1 MVKEA
6 LVGEMTCLPAEH
18 GRGRRLMLGGLLLVS
33 MALHALVLVPFSG
46 HLGSATP
53 RAVAPPEPIRVVLL
67 QPDSSLSDKPRAMS
81 PAKPIADVRRADTAP
96 APRALPPATPGPI
109 EPSSS
114 SVIAET
120 ASVANEPI
128 LSGDSSPAVTAAS
141 ASPAA
146 TAASVRGDTVESTG
160 ALPSPFPG
168 MFLDVSPEGPA
179 GSGVPGGLAAGQ
191 GAEAPL
197 PGLPGS
203 RTQRF
208 RVYWGDFSKQQ
219 SVARLEYRLVNQGD
233 RYELR
238 TDVRAEGLI
247 SLVYSGTLSQ
257 VSVGSL
263 GPDGLEPARYVE
275 IRSKSSERVVDF
287 DRKLGQLMSLDG
299 RSPVPMPVGTQDRL
313 SVFYQLGLM
322 MRREPST
329 VTAGQVIDMPVAS
342 MRSVQR
348 ERFVVVGEEML
359 MLPGGP
365 IRALHLQRPVPAG
378 SRDPRIDLWLGYDF
392 EMMPVRLRLEESTDR
407 VLDQVIDR
415 AG

>member
-6 LVGEMTCLPAEH
+6 LVGEMTCLPAAH

-33 MALHALVLVPFSG
+33 MALHALVLVPLSG

-81 PAKPIADVRRADTAP
+81 PAKPMADARRADTAP

-114 SVIAET
+114 SAIAET

-128 LSGDSSPAVTAAS
+128 LSGDSSPAAT
-141 ASPAA
+141 AA
-146 TAASVRGDTVESTG
+146 TAASVRGETVESTG
-160 ALPSPFPG
+160 ALPSAFPG

-342 MRSVQR
+342 MRAVQR

-392 EMMPVRLRLEESTDR
+392 EMMPVRLRLEESADR

>member
-1 MVKEA
+1 M
-6 LVGEMTCLPAEH
+6 G
-18 GRGRRLMLGGLLLVS
+18 
-33 MALHALVLVPFSG
+33 LHALVLVPLSG

-67 QPDSSLSDKPRAMS
+67 QPDSSLSEKPRAMS
-81 PAKPIADVRRADTAP
+81 PAKPMADVRRADTAP

-160 ALPSPFPG
+160 ALPSTFPG

>member
-1 MVKEA
+1 MAQAAVWGGRSTRRMVRGA
-6 LVGEMTCLPAEH
+6 
-18 GRGRRLMLGGLLLVS
+18 GRRLAVGGLLLFVS
-33 MALHALVLVPFSG
+33 VALHALLLVPLSG
-46 HLGSATP
+46 QWGGATHP
-53 RAVAPPEPIRVVLL
+53 TVKSPAPIEVVLL
-67 QPDSSLSDKPRAMS
+67 QPDSAGAELLR
-81 PAKPIADVRRADTAP
+81 PILQPKSAVDARRARKVPASTASRP
-96 APRALPPATPGPI
+96 AAPRPLDQSASLAITPAAAVVNDLVLAVDS
-109 EPSSS
+109 PSESAS
-114 SVIAET
+114 SV
-120 ASVANEPI
+120 
-128 LSGDSSPAVTAAS
+128 
-141 ASPAA
+141 
-146 TAASVRGDTVESTG
+146 DTVESTG
-160 ALPSPFPG
+160 ELASVSSGLVS
-168 MFLDVSPEGPA
+168 DVSPEAPEVDRA
-179 GSGVPGGLAAGQ
+179 STDPAAGA
-191 GAEAPL
+191 GTEPPPPSL
-197 PGLPGS
+197 PAS

-208 RVYWGDFSKQQ
+208 RVYWGDFSQQQ

-257 VSVGSL
+257 VSTGRL
-263 GPDGLEPARYVE
+263 GPNGLEPSRYAE

-299 RSPVPMPVGTQDRL
+299 SPPVPMPVGTQDRL

-322 MRREPST
+322 MRRELST

-342 MRSVQR
+342 MRAVQR

-359 MLPGGP
+359 MAPGGP
-365 IRALHLQRPVPAG
+365 IRTLHLQRPVPAG

>member
-1 MVKEA
+1 MVQKA
-6 LVGEMTCLPAEH
+6 VLGESSSGRAAH
-18 GRGRRLMLGGLLLVS
+18 GRGRRLAFGGLLLVS
-33 MALHALVLVPFSG
+33 MALHALVLVPLSG
-46 HLGSATP
+46 QWGGASQT
-53 RAVAPPEPIRVVLL
+53 AVLAPEPIQVVLL
-67 QPDSSLSDKPRAMS
+67 QPDSARVELPRAS
-81 PAKPIADVRRADTAP
+81 SQPRSAVGARRAQHGPASKASRPAASGSLGQSASSAP
-96 APRALPPATPGPI
+96 TL
-109 EPSSS
+109 
-114 SVIAET
+114 
-120 ASVANEPI
+120 
-128 LSGDSSPAVTAAS
+128 TAAKASEPVLSVDSPEES
-141 ASPAA
+141 ANVSDTGESP
-146 TAASVRGDTVESTG
+146 G
-160 ALPSPFPG
+160 ALASALTG
-168 MFLDVSPEGPA
+168 LVSDVSPEGSAKGGAPGEPSA
-179 GSGVPGGLAAGQ
+179 GVGTEP
-191 GAEAPL
+191 PL
-197 PGLPGS
+197 PSLPAS

-208 RVYWGDFSKQQ
+208 RVYWGDFSQQQ
-219 SVARLEYRLVNQGD
+219 SVARLEYRLVNLGD

-263 GPDGLEPARYVE
+263 GPNGLEPARYAE

-299 RSPVPMPVGTQDRL
+299 SPPVPMPDGTQDRL

-322 MRREPST
+322 MRREPLT

-342 MRSVQR
+342 MRAVQH

-359 MLPGGP
+359 MAPGGP

-378 SRDPRIDLWLGYDF
+378 TRDPRIDLWLGYDF
-392 EMMPVRLRLEESTDR
+392 EMMPVRLRLEESADR

>member
-1 MVKEA
+1 MVKAA
-6 LVGEMTCLPAEH
+6 LVGEMAFWPAAR
-18 GRGRRLMLGGLLLVS
+18 GRGRHLALGGILLVS
-33 MALHALVLVPFSG
+33 MALHALVLVPLSG

-53 RAVAPPEPIRVVLL
+53 RAVSPPEPIQVVML
-67 QPDSSLSDKPRAMS
+67 QPDSSLSDGPRAMS
-81 PAKPIADVRRADTAP
+81 PAKPMADVRRADIVP
-96 APRALPPATPGPI
+96 APRALPPAAAGPVGQD
-109 EPSSS
+109 STSA
-114 SVIAET
+114 IAEA
-120 ASVANEPI
+120 ASVANESI
-128 LSGDSSPAVTAAS
+128 VS
-141 ASPAA
+141 AGSSPAA
-146 TAASVRGDTVESTG
+146 TVPGDNVESTG
-160 ALPSPFPG
+160 ALPSVFPG

-179 GSGVPGGLAAGQ
+179 GGGLPGGIAAGQ
-191 GAEAPL
+191 GAEPPL

-203 RTQRF
+203 RTRRF

-257 VSVGSL
+257 VSVGGL
-263 GPDGLEPARYVE
+263 GPNGLEPARYVE

-299 RSPVPMPVGTQDRL
+299 SPPVPMPVGTQDRL

-322 MRREPST
+322 MRRDPSA

-342 MRSVQR
+342 MRAVQR

-359 MLPGGP
+359 MAPGGP

-392 EMMPVRLRLEESTDR
+392 EMMPVRLRLEESSDR

>member
-1 MVKEA
+1 MAQEA
-6 LVGEMTCLPAEH
+6 VLGDRSSGRASH
-18 GRGRRLMLGGLLLVS
+18 GRARRLAFGGLLLVS
-33 MALHALVLVPFSG
+33 MALHALALVPLSG
-46 HLGSATP
+46 QWGGARQ
-53 RAVAPPEPIRVVLL
+53 RAVSPPEPIQVVLL
-67 QPDSSLSDKPRAMS
+67 QPDPVNVELPRATS
-81 PAKPIADVRRADTAP
+81 QPKSAADVRRAQNIPASKEPRPAAPGSIGPSAASAVTPTA
-96 APRALPPATPGPI
+96 AVVT
-109 EPSSS
+109 EPVL
-114 SVIAET
+114 SVDSPSES
-120 ASVANEPI
+120 AS
-128 LSGDSSPAVTAAS
+128 LGDSSESAGALAS
-141 ASPAA
+141 ASSGL
-146 TAASVRGDTVESTG
+146 AS
-160 ALPSPFPG
+160 
-168 MFLDVSPEGPA
+168 DVSPEGPA
-179 GSGVPGGLAAGQ
+179 RGGAPGEPAAGK
-191 GAEAPL
+191 GADAPL
-197 PGLPGS
+197 PSLPGS

-208 RVYWGDFSKQQ
+208 RVYWGDFSQQQ

-263 GPDGLEPARYVE
+263 GPNGLEPARYAE

-299 RSPVPMPVGTQDRL
+299 SPPVPMPDGTQDRL

-322 MRREPST
+322 MRREPLT

-342 MRSVQR
+342 MRAVQH

-359 MLPGGP
+359 MAPGGP

-378 SRDPRIDLWLGYDF
+378 TRDPRIDLWLGYDF
-392 EMMPVRLRLEESTDR
+392 EMMPVRLRLEESADR

>member
-1 MVKEA
+1 MVEEA
-6 LVGEMTCLPAEH
+6 IDGEMAFRPAAR
-18 GRGRRLMLGGLLLVS
+18 GRGRHLALGGMLLVS
-33 MALHALVLVPFSG
+33 IALHALVLVPLSG

-53 RAVAPPEPIRVVLL
+53 RAVSPPEPIQVVLL
-67 QPDSSLSDKPRAMS
+67 QPDSSLSDKPSVMS
-81 PAKPIADVRRADTAP
+81 QARPMADARRADIVP
-96 APRALPPATPGPI
+96 APRALPPAAAGLVGQDST
-109 EPSSS
+109 SA
-114 SVIAET
+114 IAEA
-120 ASVANEPI
+120 ASVAHESI
-128 LSGDSSPAVTAAS
+128 VS
-141 ASPAA
+141 AGSSPAA
-146 TAASVRGDTVESTG
+146 TVPGDTVESTG

-168 MFLDVSPEGPA
+168 MFRDVSPEGPA
-179 GSGVPGGLAAGQ
+179 GSGVPGGLAAAQ

-208 RVYWGDFSKQQ
+208 RVYWGDFSQQQ
-219 SVARLEYRLVNQGD
+219 SVARLEYRLLNQGD

-257 VSVGSL
+257 VSVGGL
-263 GPDGLEPARYVE
+263 GPNGLEPARYVE

-299 RSPVPMPVGTQDRL
+299 SPPVPMPVGTQDRL
-313 SVFYQLGLM
+313 SVFYQLGLV
-322 MRREPST
+322 MRRNPSA

-342 MRSVQR
+342 MRAVQR

-359 MLPGGP
+359 MAPGGP
-365 IRALHLQRPVPAG
+365 IRTLHLQRPVPAG
-378 SRDPRIDLWLGYDF
+378 TRDPRIDLWLGYDF
-392 EMMPVRLRLEESTDR
+392 EMMPVRLRLEESSDR

>member
-1 MVKEA
+1 MA
-6 LVGEMTCLPAEH
+6 QMAAWGERSTRRMAR
-18 GRGRRLMLGGLLLVS
+18 GAGRRLAVGGLLLLVS
-33 MALHALVLVPFSG
+33 VALHALLLVPLSG
-46 HLGSATP
+46 QWGGATHP
-53 RAVAPPEPIRVVLL
+53 TVKSPAPIQVVLL
-67 QPDSSLSDKPRAMS
+67 QPDSAGVEPPR
-81 PAKPIADVRRADTAP
+81 PILQPKSAVDARRARNATASTAP
-96 APRALPPATPGPI
+96 RPATPRPLGQSA
-109 EPSSS
+109 SST
-114 SVIAET
+114 ITPA
-120 ASVANEPI
+120 AAVANEPV
-128 LSGDSSPAVTAAS
+128 LAVDSPSESASSVDTVDSPGELAS
-141 ASPAA
+141 AS
-146 TAASVRGDTVESTG
+146 SGLVS
-160 ALPSPFPG
+160 
-168 MFLDVSPEGPA
+168 DVSPEGLA
-179 GSGVPGGLAAGQ
+179 GGGAPGEPAAGA
-191 GAEAPL
+191 GTEPPL
-197 PGLPGS
+197 PSLPAS

-208 RVYWGDFSKQQ
+208 RVYWGDFSQQQ

-257 VSVGSL
+257 VSVGVL
-263 GPDGLEPARYVE
+263 GPNGLEPARYAE

-299 RSPVPMPVGTQDRL
+299 SPPVPMPVGTQDRL

-322 MRREPST
+322 MRRNPMAL
-329 VTAGQVIDMPVAS
+329 TAGQVIDMPVAS
-342 MRSVQR
+342 MRAVQR

-359 MLPGGP
+359 MAPGGP
-365 IRALHLQRPVPAG
+365 IRTLHLQRPVPAG

>member
-1 MVKEA
+1 MVKAA
-6 LVGEMTCLPAEH
+6 LVGEMASRPAAR
-18 GRGRRLMLGGLLLVS
+18 GRGRHLALGAMLLVS
-33 MALHALVLVPFSG
+33 VALHALVLVPLSG
-46 HLGSATP
+46 HLGGKTP
-53 RAVAPPEPIRVVLL
+53 RAVSPPEPIQVVLL
-67 QPDSSLSDKPRAMS
+67 QPDSSLSDKPLAMS
-81 PAKPIADVRRADTAP
+81 PAKPMVDARRADTAP
-96 APRALPPATPGPI
+96 APRVPPPAIRGPI
-109 EPSSS
+109 GQSSS
-114 SVIAET
+114 SAIAEI
-120 ASVANEPI
+120 ASVADEPI
-128 LSGDSSPAVTAAS
+128 LSADSA
-141 ASPAA
+141 PAA
-146 TAASVRGDTVESTG
+146 TVPGDTVESTG
-160 ALPSPFPG
+160 ALPSVFPG

-179 GSGVPGGLAAGQ
+179 GGGLPGGIAAGQ
-191 GAEAPL
+191 GAEPPL

-257 VSVGSL
+257 VSVGGL
-263 GPDGLEPARYVE
+263 GPNGLEPARYVE
-275 IRSKSSERVVDF
+275 IRSKSSERVVNF

-299 RSPVPMPVGTQDRL
+299 SPPVPMPVGTQDRL

-322 MRREPST
+322 MRRESST
-329 VTAGQVIDMPVAS
+329 VIAGQVIEMPVAS
-342 MRSVQR
+342 MRAVQR

-359 MLPGGP
+359 MAPGGP

-392 EMMPVRLRLEESTDR
+392 EMMPVRLRLEESSDR

>member
-1 MVKEA
+1 MVKAA
-6 LVGEMTCLPAEH
+6 LVGEMTCLPAAH

-33 MALHALVLVPFSG
+33 MALHALVLVPLSG

-128 LSGDSSPAVTAAS
+128 LSGDSSPAASAAS
-141 ASPAA
+141 AA
-146 TAASVRGDTVESTG
+146 TAASVRGETVESTG
-160 ALPSPFPG
+160 ALPSTFPG

-179 GSGVPGGLAAGQ
+179 GSGVPGGLAAAQ

-342 MRSVQR
+342 MRAVQR

-392 EMMPVRLRLEESTDR
+392 EMMPVRLRLEESADR

>member
-1 MVKEA
+1 
-6 LVGEMTCLPAEH
+6 
-18 GRGRRLMLGGLLLVS
+18 
-33 MALHALVLVPFSG
+33 
-46 HLGSATP
+46 
-53 RAVAPPEPIRVVLL
+53 
-67 QPDSSLSDKPRAMS
+67 
-81 PAKPIADVRRADTAP
+81 
-96 APRALPPATPGPI
+96 
-109 EPSSS
+109 
-114 SVIAET
+114 VIAET

-128 LSGDSSPAVTAAS
+128 LSGDSAPAVTAAS

-146 TAASVRGDTVESTG
+146 TAASAASVRGETVESTG

-179 GSGVPGGLAAGQ
+179 GSGVPGGLAARQ

>member
-1 MVKEA
+1 MVQKA
-6 LVGEMTCLPAEH
+6 VLSEMSSWGAAHT
-18 GRGRRLMLGGLLLVS
+18 RGRRLTLGGLLLIS
-33 MALHALVLVPFSG
+33 IALHALVFLPLSG
-46 HLGSATP
+46 HWGGATS
-53 RAVAPPEPIRVVLL
+53 RTASPPEPIQVVLI
-67 QPDSSLSDKPRAMS
+67 QPDSSPSHKPQAMS
-81 PAKPIADVRRADTAP
+81 PAKPMTDARRADTAP
-96 APRALPPATPGPI
+96 ASRAPTPASAAPVGQR
-109 EPSSS
+109 SSS
-114 SVIAET
+114 AISET
-120 ASVANEPI
+120 ALVANEPI
-128 LSGDSSPAVTAAS
+128 LSADSSPA
-141 ASPAA
+141 A
-146 TAASVRGDTVESTG
+146 TVPGDTVESTG
-160 ALPSPFPG
+160 ALPSSFSG
-168 MFLDVSPEGPA
+168 MFLDVSPEGPT

-208 RVYWGDFSKQQ
+208 RVYWGDFSNQQ

-263 GPDGLEPARYVE
+263 GPNGLEPARYVE

-299 RSPVPMPVGTQDRL
+299 RAPVPMPVGTQDRL

-322 MRREPST
+322 MRREPSA
-329 VTAGQVIDMPVAS
+329 VAAGQVIEMPVAS
-342 MRSVQR
+342 MRAVQR

-359 MLPGGP
+359 MVPGGP
-365 IRALHLQRPVPAG
+365 IRALHLQRPVPPG

-392 EMMPVRLRLEESTDR
+392 EMMPVRLRLEESADR
-407 VLDQVIDR
+407 VLDQIIDR